1 MKNILWL
8 IKAFIF
14 YKKTILRWFYIKQLD
29 GIIEDGIQNT
39 EKVHET
45 VSNTLQMIKNLT
57 SSTNEISAGDLSSSL
72 DLLEK
77 IVHVS
82 NSTGSNIEKEVSF
95 VSFFL
100 FNLKRLSNFVN
111 LFCESLIVSR
121 SILNTRRGFIF
132 QCIFL
137 STIIHSLKWL
147 ICLLLELN
155 DFSLL
160 ENGQSCQYIFT
171 NVISSQSIYYLF
183 ATPCLYFRKFK
194 GFFICPILFRKR
206 HFETKIFAIV
216 LNVISLYMK
225 AIQWKLLNI
234 LT

>member
-1 MKNILWL
+1 M
-8 IKAFIF
+8 
-14 YKKTILRWFYIKQLD
+14 KKTILRWFYIKQLD

-137 STIIHSLKWL
+137 STIIHSLKWQ

>member
-39 EKVHET
+39 EKVQET
-45 VSNTLQMIKNLT
+45 VSNTLQMMKNLT

>member
-1 MKNILWL
+1 M
-8 IKAFIF
+8 
-14 YKKTILRWFYIKQLD
+14 RWFYIKQLD

-39 EKVHET
+39 EKVQET
-45 VSNTLQMIKNLT
+45 VSNTLQMMKNLT

-111 LFCESLIVSR
+111 LFCESFIVFR
-121 SILNTRRGFIF
+121 SILNTRRGFII

-137 STIIHSLKWL
+137 STIIHSLKWQ

-234 LT
+234 ISFQ